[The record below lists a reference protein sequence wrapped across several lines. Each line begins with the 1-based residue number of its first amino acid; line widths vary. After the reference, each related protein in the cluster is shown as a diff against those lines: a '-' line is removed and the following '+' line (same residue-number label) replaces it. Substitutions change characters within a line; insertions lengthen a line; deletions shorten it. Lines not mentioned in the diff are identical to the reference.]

1 MIKRTTI
8 LRQEKEIR
16 IQEQEIR
23 IQEQEIEQEG
33 YNGSGTIP

>member
-16 IQEQEIR
+16 IQEQEI
-23 IQEQEIEQEG
+23 EQEG